1 MTLERGA
8 HLDRGPALCFPV
20 RPMEP
25 GADSPEPPPAPSA
38 DSAPAA
44 VPAAP
49 RASAVSRFTEWFW
62 GSRKMAELRQRAARE
77 DGGVETLTQ
86 RARLSAEVAARAL
99 KPGDSFLKGRAD
111 ALACELYRQSIHWSL
126 KAQEVARCEQSSQ
139 SGVEP
144 SRFGAELE
152 SAVGADLTRTF
163 ADFSMLSPAEQAE
176 SARRLGAAAD
186 ALLGSAATTKRE
198 IDRVWLKRTVRMG
211 VCMFAVV
218 TGLGS
223 WWALR
228 SRMEESQDLALGRSW
243 RASSELSGAGCRSP
257 AQTCREGPDY
267 FFHTQ
272 EEERPWLEIDLGAP
286 QSVAAVRVVNRKD
299 CCRERAT
306 PLAVE
311 VATTPNRFREVARF
325 VEPITDR
332 TLEFGPVPARYVRVR
347 AVEKTF
353 LHLSP
358 VRVFA
363 K

>member
-1 MTLERGA
+1 MTLGCGA

-25 GADSPEPPPAPSA
+25 GASSPESPPVPGAE
-38 DSAPAA
+38 SAPAA
-44 VPAAP
+44 VPAAA
-49 RASAVSRFTEWFW
+49 RASAVSRFAEWFW
-62 GSRKMAELRQRAARE
+62 GGRKMAELRQQAARE
-77 DGGVETLTQ
+77 DRGVETLFQ

-126 KAQEVARCEQSSQ
+126 KAQAAARGEEPSPSGLEASGLAELA
-139 SGVEP
+139 SGVD
-144 SRFGAELE
+144 
-152 SAVGADLTRTF
+152 ADLPRTF

-176 SARRLGAAAD
+176 SVRRLGSTAN
-186 ALLGSAATTKRE
+186 ALLGSAATTSRE
-198 IDRVWLKRTVRMG
+198 IDRVWLKRSVRMG
-211 VCMFAVV
+211 ICAFVVV
-218 TGLGS
+218 TGLAG

-228 SRMEESQDLALGRSW
+228 GRMEESQDLALGRPW
-243 RASSELSGAGCRSP
+243 RASSEFGGAGCRSP
-257 AQTCREGPDY
+257 SQVCSDSPDY

-286 QSVAAVRVVNRKD
+286 RNVAAVRVVNRKD

-311 VATTPNRFREVARF
+311 VATAPNRFREVARF

-332 TLEFGPVPARYVRVR
+332 TLEFEPVPARYVRVR
-347 AVEKTF
+347 AVDKTL
-353 LHLSP
+353 LHLSR
-358 VRVFA
+358 VRVFG